1 MSAPADRGIP
11 ERARAAFGDAKRPS
25 GGASNWDKVRS
36 VLDQIHAKRAE
47 GWSYDEI
54 RRALAKTVGFTGT
67 LQILYAYVNRLT
79 VERRAAATADV
90 AALTPMEPV
99 RHDRPASRPQSGKK
113 PSV

>member
-11 ERARAAFGDAKRPS
+11 ERARAAFAAAKRPGGG

-54 RRALAKTVGFTGT
+54 RRALAETVGFTGT
-67 LQILYAYVNRLT
+67 LQTLYAYVNRLT
-79 VERRAAATADV
+79 VERRATGATHR
-90 AALTPMEPV
+90 T
-99 RHDRPASRPQSGKK
+99 KK
-113 PSV
+113 RQHRE